1 MSIILTISDK
11 TYKSLEHQAQ
21 KRELESVEQF
31 LEELTKQFEN
41 EEAGEWEKELERR
54 REVGRQMK
62 KLREKTFEEHG
73 YMTDSTELIREDRMR
88 G

>member
-1 MSIILTISDK
+1 MSVTLTISDK

-21 KRELESVEQF
+21 KREMNGVEQF

-41 EEAGEWEKELERR
+41 EEVVEWEKELERR
-54 REVGRQMK
+54 REVGKEMREFRKKMK
-62 KLREKTFEEHG
+62 DKYG
-73 YMTDSTELIREDRMR
+73 VMPDSTELLREDRMR

>member
-1 MSIILTISDK
+1 MSVTLTISEK
-11 TYKSLEHQAQ
+11 TYQSLENQAQ

-41 EEAGEWEKELERR
+41 EEAVEWEKELERR

-62 KLREKTFEEHG
+62 KLRERTFKEHG
-73 YMTDSTELIREDRMR
+73 YMPDSTELIREDRMR